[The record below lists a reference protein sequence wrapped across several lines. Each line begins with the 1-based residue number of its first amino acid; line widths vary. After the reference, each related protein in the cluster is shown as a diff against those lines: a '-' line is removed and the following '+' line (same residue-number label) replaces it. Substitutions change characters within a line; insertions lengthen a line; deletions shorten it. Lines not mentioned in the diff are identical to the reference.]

1 MTIEVKPERVPWVQI
16 VILTFIFSFIAPIW
30 VSMLPTTGNN
40 WYALGG
46 IGCALFLTA
55 TPFLFIIGASFL
67 KKVGVSIQ
75 DTTLT
80 WLYAVGVGLSQIA
93 TSTTHP
99 ITDDWLAIQATSYLD
114 PEKMSYVPWFVA
126 PRREIAE
133 QIVMGGVPVPWVEW
147 LPSLL
152 FWWAIWASGAIFY
165 VSLAALFRRQWVDIE
180 RVPFPHTTVMHEVI
194 KKTTSSGKFVEKLGR
209 PLSIGLILGVI
220 FQFPLMMTNLF
231 PWFPD
236 IYGWRVNTCGTGAQ
250 WLTTDSPLA
259 SIVGLAM
266 FNKDPLVAAILYM
279 APLNVLL
286 GGVFWYIVFVVLM
299 QLAFV
304 MGYYTG
310 ITDLAG
316 CGRVWCG
323 TISYRVGDPFK
334 WDVFTTA
341 GVGTG
346 ITIFWLLLNRRYLA
360 DTFKAAFGGIT
371 EEKRHDLEK
380 DEPISY
386 RTLYIILIGSF
397 FLQLAVWLITDMG
410 IAPALTLIIVSFI
423 FTIAQTRTYSYVGF
437 YAPGGS
443 YFHYGYMKLVMGE
456 GTEPPTRQWVTAFL
470 FTYPTGQAAYVG
482 WGYPF
487 ASTLASFKMGSF
499 TNVGSKN
506 IFKILMFTSVVAPL
520 VATIGAVWA
529 LYAFGLQRL
538 PTANNFAWSYIE
550 SRAWPSGLARRPAY
564 APWAWHLVGGIIWA
578 GILSYMHAR
587 FIWFPF
593 EPIGFLLAMDGHA
606 LVEGLWTMVTL
617 AWVLKVLTIRVGGSK
632 LYEKTGI
639 PAATGFVIGFIS
651 ITILGGIL
659 LIIRFFVPF

>member
-1 MTIEVKPERVPWVQI
+1 MTEEIKLARVPWVQL
-16 VILTFIFSFIAPIW
+16 ILLIFVFSFIAPVW

-46 IGCALFLTA
+46 IACALFVSA
-55 TPFLFIIGASFL
+55 TPFLFIMGATLL
-67 KKVGVSIQ
+67 KLVGIRIN

-80 WLYAVGVGLSQIA
+80 WLYAAGVGVSQIA

-99 ITDDWLAIQATSYLD
+99 ITDDWLSIQATRYLD
-114 PEKMSYVPWFVA
+114 PEKMAYVPWFVA
-126 PRREIAE
+126 PRTEIAA
-133 QIVMGGVPVPWVEW
+133 QIVTGGVPIPWGEW

-165 VSLAALFRRQWVDIE
+165 VALAALFRRQWVDVE
-180 RVPFPHTTVMHEVI
+180 RVPFPQTIVMHELI
-194 KKTTSSGKFVEKLGR
+194 KKTTSKGKITERLGR
-209 PLSIGLILGVI
+209 PFIIGLILGVI

-236 IYGWRVNTCGTGAQ
+236 VYGWRVNTCGTGAQ

-259 SIVGLAM
+259 GIVGLAQ

-286 GGVFWYIVFVVLM
+286 GGVLWYVVFVVLM
-299 QLAFV
+299 QVAFV

-323 TISYRVGDPFK
+323 TVSYRVGEPFK
-334 WDVFTTA
+334 WDVFSTA

-346 ITIFWLLLNRRYLA
+346 IALFWLLLNRRYIA
-360 DTFKAAFGGIT
+360 DTFRAAFGGIT
-371 EEKRHDLEK
+371 EEKRHELEK

-386 RTLYIILIGSF
+386 RNVYIILLVSLIF
-397 FLQLAVWLITDMG
+397 QLVVWLVTDMG
-410 IAPALTLIIVSFI
+410 IAPALTLIFVSFI
-423 FTIAQTRTYSYVGF
+423 FTIAQTRTYSHIGF

-456 GTEPPTRQWVTAFL
+456 GTDPPTRQWVTAFL

-487 ASTLASFKMGSF
+487 VSTLASFKMGSL
-499 TNVGSKN
+499 TNVGSRD
-506 IFKILMFTSVVAPL
+506 IFKILMFTSIVAPL
-520 VATIGAVWA
+520 MATLGAVWA
-529 LYAFGLQRL
+529 FYTFGIQRL
-538 PTANNFAWSYIE
+538 PTANSFAYAYLDG
-550 SRAWPSGLARRPAY
+550 RAWPSGLARRPAY
-564 APWAWHLVGGIIWA
+564 APWIWHLIGGILWA
-578 GILSYMHAR
+578 GVLSYMHAR
-587 FIWFPF
+587 FVWFPF
-593 EPIGFLLAMDGHA
+593 EPIGFLLAVDGHV
-606 LVEGLWTMVTL
+606 LVEGLWTMVTV
-617 AWVLKVLTIRVGGSK
+617 AWVLKTLTVRIGGSK
-632 LYEKTGI
+632 LYEQTGI
-639 PAATGFVIGFIS
+639 PVATGFVIGFIS

-659 LIIRFFVPF
+659 LITRFFVPF